1 MIKSGRL
8 KATKLSPRNTRIY
21 RSDFEDFFKSEPPA
35 VVPNLR
41 NEKAKEETILTRENC
56 FSVSEVV
63 TLFGQE
69 RGNVY
74 SILSREN
81 VPKIKIGKEA
91 FYSINEVNRVYKK
104 LQKPRPLGLEE
115 VRKANRRKSDKPL
128 EKKDCYSIKRCEQ
141 LLNKDRSNLYSLF
154 KRRGIPKLRI
164 GQEAYYAKSGVD
176 KIVRSL
182 KEKEEM

>member
-1 MIKSGRL
+1 MSSNIQIIRHCEYCKNPFNAKTTVTRFCSHKCNSRSHKQKIRELKMQVSNQMTQTQVVDTIKESVRKDEVLTVREVAELLKASREAVYFMIKSGRL

-41 NEKAKEETILTRENC
+41 NEKVKEETILTRENC

-91 FYSINEVNRVYKK
+91 FSR
-104 LQKPRPLGLEE
+104 L
-115 VRKANRRKSDKPL
+115 
-128 EKKDCYSIKRCEQ
+128 
-141 LLNKDRSNLYSLF
+141 
-154 KRRGIPKLRI
+154 
-164 GQEAYYAKSGVD
+164 
-176 KIVRSL
+176 
-182 KEKEEM
+182 